1 MSMMSGTHALRQEKD
16 VDDECHALTQ
26 EKDVDD
32 ECHSCT
38 DTGTA
43 CR

>member
-1 MSMMSGTHALRQEKD
+1 MMSATLALTREEH

-26 EKDVDD
+26 ENDVDD
-32 ECHSCT
+32 ECHACT